1 MKRFITTN
9 FLFIFFEFAL
19 TLMVTSYNFFI
30 YNKNTYL
37 YIVPMIVALELFRN
51 LLIWLTAGDWV
62 KLFVKGYYLCSTG
75 IGFFYA
81 ILFRSYY
88 NFVTLNRILII
99 AAIGYYMF
107 SLFWS
112 FSEKC
117 LPKNTSFENL
127 KIIKKLNLDKVNYN
141 ALMLIVIFT
150 GITGWFIMYIIYF
163 KTGCF
168 PLFSKN
174 PAITRY
180 ECFNGPYTNGLIRFI
195 FRGAIVANTMNMLYS
210 IYLLIKCKTNRWT
223 KLLLSVNLFI
233 ASWAILIAGL
243 RGELLLMFMF
253 CIAIII
259 AEKLQTKT
267 VLKGGYIISMISVLL
282 VFSTIMRQSPFIKAI
297 LNEILIG
304 NKQQQISSEHYYKI
318 NKEKTKSKIYCSPFI
333 KAILNEI
340 LIGNKQQQISSEH
353 YYKIDKEK
361 TKSKI
366 YYKVL
371 KNKKNRNRLFHIASS
386 FFYMLT
392 PEIFENSLLM
402 ENFYKKGQP
411 WLYGLSY
418 VSDLTQLLPSYV
430 NKLRYH
436 YDFGRWTLK
445 IMNITNKNT
454 SCGGIRS
461 GAINRSYFNFGFY
474 GAIIVAF
481 YGVLCGVLFK
491 SKAAKELGVLNIAF
505 LALFFQSIL
514 YMGETLLIY
523 LYAYIFCAISALVLS
538 FLSKKG
544 KTHTNVFE
552 KI

>member
-318 NKEKTKSKIYCSPFI
+318 
-333 KAILNEI
+333 
-340 LIGNKQQQISSEH
+340 
-353 YYKIDKEK
+353 DKEK